1 MHKKESMFEH
11 LIEAS
16 KQQMEKG
23 AYQLSFDESTEFV
36 KVINKKNGDKSYV
49 VKGDHDEMLIATL
62 DYFGLRK
69 KK

>member
-1 MHKKESMFEH
+1 MFKN

-16 KQQMEKG
+16 KQQIEKG
-23 AYQLSFDESTEFV
+23 AYQLSFDERNES
-36 KVINKKNGDKSYV
+36 VIVLNKKNKEKSYV
-49 VKGDHDEMLIATL
+49 VIGDNDEMLTATL

>member
-1 MHKKESMFEH
+1 MFKY

-16 KQQMEKG
+16 KQQIEKG
-23 AYQLSFDESTEFV
+23 AYQLTFDEQNGS
-36 KVINKKNGDKSYV
+36 VIVIHKMNCNKSYV
-49 VKGDHDEMLIATL
+49 VKGENDEMLTATL

>member
-1 MHKKESMFEH
+1 MFKN

-23 AYQLSFDESTEFV
+23 AYQLSFDERNESV
-36 KVINKKNGDKSYV
+36 KVIHKKNLDKSYV
-49 VKGDHDEMLIATL
+49 VTGDNDEMLTATL